1 MKLRNINN
9 IELSKFM
16 AANTY
21 GELYRLSS
29 FGESHGRG
37 VGGVID
43 GIPPGWKLDFDEIQ
57 KELNRRKPGQSHL
70 ASPRKEQDRLEI
82 FSGIFDGKV
91 TGTPLA
97 FMVWNED
104 QHSADYNHIEDVF
117 RPSHADYTYQQ
128 KYGIRDHR
136 GGGRSSARETI
147 ARVVA
152 GAVAKQYLKQIGV
165 DFTAY
170 VSAIGHVSLPD
181 YISPLPAHEKIESSL
196 VRCPDERTGDEM
208 QALIEKTKS
217 EGDTLGGVISCH
229 ITGLAPGLGA
239 PVFDKFHADLGK
251 AMLSINAVKAFE
263 YGSGFRGTTRKGSEE
278 NDRFVSDHDR
288 IRTLTNHSGGIQG
301 GITNGEEV
309 YFRVGFKPVATIM
322 QQQST
327 VDRAGNE
334 IVMDARGR
342 HDVCVVPRAVVIVE
356 AMAAMVCL
364 DHYLRC
370 KAYR

>member
-1 MKLRNINN
+1 
-9 IELSKFM
+9 
-16 AANTY
+16 
-21 GELYRLSS
+21 
-29 FGESHGRG
+29 
-37 VGGVID
+37 
-43 GIPPGWKLDFDEIQ
+43 
-57 KELNRRKPGQSHL
+57 
-70 ASPRKEQDRLEI
+70 
-82 FSGIFDGKV
+82 
-91 TGTPLA
+91 
-97 FMVWNED
+97 
-104 QHSADYNHIEDVF
+104 
-117 RPSHADYTYQQ
+117 
-128 KYGIRDHR
+128 
-136 GGGRSSARETI
+136 
-147 ARVVA
+147 
-152 GAVAKQYLKQIGV
+152 
-165 DFTAY
+165 
-170 VSAIGHVSLPD
+170 
-181 YISPLPAHEKIESSL
+181 
-196 VRCPDERTGDEM
+196 
-208 QALIEKTKS
+208 
-217 EGDTLGGVISCH
+217 GGVISCH

-364 DHYLRC
+364 DHYLRY